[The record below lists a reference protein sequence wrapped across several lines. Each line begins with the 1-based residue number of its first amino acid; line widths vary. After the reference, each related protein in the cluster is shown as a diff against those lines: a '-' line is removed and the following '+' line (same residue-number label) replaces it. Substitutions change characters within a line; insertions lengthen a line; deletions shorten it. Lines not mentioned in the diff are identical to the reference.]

1 MLPMSVFLHHSP
13 AYLLQ
18 QGPLLNPGLVNS
30 SYSNKPACP
39 GDPQSFV
46 PQVLGLQ
53 TATIPAWLL

>member
-1 MLPMSVFLHHSP
+1 MLLTGVFLHHSP

-18 QGPLLNPGLVNS
+18 QGPLLNPGLANF
-30 SYSNKPACP
+30 SYSNKPVCP
-39 GDPQSFV
+39 ADPQSSV